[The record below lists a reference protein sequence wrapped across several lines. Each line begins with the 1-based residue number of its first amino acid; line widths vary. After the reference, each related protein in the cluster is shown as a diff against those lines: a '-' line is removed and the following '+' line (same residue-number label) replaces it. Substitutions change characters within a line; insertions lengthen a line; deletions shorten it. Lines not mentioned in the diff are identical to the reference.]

1 MLKGVNKQILEV
13 TNTDNE
19 YFEKIIFF
27 VRSNS
32 PTFEETKLK
41 YEAEKISKT
50 ATKPPKTK
58 PNFAGVI
65 RILTYSLISA
75 GIGIGLSL
83 LIGKIF

>member
-13 TNTDNE
+13 TNPDNE

-32 PTFEETKLK
+32 PAFEEAKLK

-58 PNFAGVI
+58 PNFKGIA
-65 RILTYSLISA
+65 RILAYSLMSA
-75 GIGIGLSL
+75 TIGIGLSL
-83 LIGKIF
+83 LIGRIF